1 MGDGVVAFALGVLV
15 LSMATIAPPP
25 GGEGGGGG
33 VKIGTP
39 VTGDLVLSGSPP
51 APGVGGGGCVWYVCL
66 IGVRTLLGFSAT

>member
-39 VTGDLVLSGSPP
+39 TTGELVLTGS
-51 APGVGGGGCVWYVCL
+51 
-66 IGVRTLLGFSAT
+66 